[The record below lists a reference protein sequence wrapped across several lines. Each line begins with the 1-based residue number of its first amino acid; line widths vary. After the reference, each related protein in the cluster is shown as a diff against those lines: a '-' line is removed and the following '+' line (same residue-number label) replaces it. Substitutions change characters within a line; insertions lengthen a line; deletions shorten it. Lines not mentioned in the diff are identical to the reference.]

1 MAQKRQAFQTKYGL
15 APETLNLN
23 SVLTNLNQY
32 QLKENAAQVN
42 NEQINTINQDVAQ
55 LASNVQNALKQP
67 VENDFSAVLAGLDEL
82 DNQVSQ
88 KQEMAQRR
96 ANLTTTVKQDQQDL
110 KELGLQLKA
119 IFAQANVKN
128 MAEYDQLYQ
137 DSLTQTKLKTQIAAL
152 KASLG
157 DDLERLKTQTNA
169 AELTDQLYGL
179 VKQISNKTAEINDL
193 QSQVAQLQVQ
203 LDNLAD
209 STAVFK
215 AKQDLANTE
224 TNFAQASEEYL
235 ANLLAAKWI
244 SRSLDL
250 ASNERFPKMLKAA
263 KEYLTLLTGGR
274 YVEIELAKKLT
285 VIRNDG
291 KKREVKY
298 LSRGTAEQ
306 LYFALKLAFVE
317 QIKDEINLP
326 ILIDDSFVNF
336 DDQRIGYI
344 DQLLQKI
351 SENNQVLIFT
361 AQHSL
366 VDKLGIK
373 PLTFTKGTQDA

>member
-1 MAQKRQAFQTKYGL
+1 MA
-15 APETLNLN
+15 
-23 SVLTNLNQY
+23 
-32 QLKENAAQVN
+32 
-42 NEQINTINQDVAQ
+42 
-55 LASNVQNALKQP
+55 
-67 VENDFSAVLAGLDEL
+67 
-82 DNQVSQ
+82 
-88 KQEMAQRR
+88 
-96 ANLTTTVKQDQQDL
+96 
-110 KELGLQLKA
+110 
-119 IFAQANVKN
+119 
-128 MAEYDQLYQ
+128 
-137 DSLTQTKLKTQIAAL
+137 
-152 KASLG
+152 
-157 DDLERLKTQTNA
+157 
-169 AELTDQLYGL
+169 
-179 VKQISNKTAEINDL
+179 KQISNKTAEINDL